1 VGPGRAW
8 TIDEVLALTEKGM
21 KGRSY
26 DNGAKMFKAVLCASC
41 HQFGTEGR
49 GGIGPDVTGAGN
61 RYTMKDLLENI
72 MEPSK
77 VVSDQYESTLIEKKD
92 GSSVVGRVLREADG
106 KVGVA
111 ENPLA
116 PETLTEV
123 PVADIKSR
131 SKFPLS
137 AMPPALLNSLNENEV
152 LDLVAY
158 LLSGGNK
165 DDKAFKP

>member
-1 VGPGRAW
+1 M
-8 TIDEVLALTEKGM
+8 ALTANGL

-26 DNGAKMFKAVLCASC
+26 DNGAKMFKAVLCANC

-61 RYTMKDLLENI
+61 RYTMRDLLENI

-77 VVSDQYESTLIEKKD
+77 VISDQYESTLIEKKD
-92 GSSVVGRVLREADG
+92 GSSVVGRVLQDADG
-106 KVGVA
+106 KVKVA

-116 PETLTEV
+116 PDSLTEIAA
-123 PVADIKSR
+123 ADIKAR
-131 SKFPLS
+131 SKFPVS

-152 LDLVAY
+152 LDLMAY

-165 DDKAFKP
+165 DDKAFRN